1 MIDLPALPYVLS
13 PLSLAPV
20 ALVLG
25 YAGIVLLARRTQ
37 WFDLT
42 FHILVLLLMG
52 IALGAGGPAR
62 ALSVAALATILAT
75 ALLGLVFGTGARS
88 PGERDRRPFA
98 NRTATLRRSFGPP
111 KPGVAR

>member
-1 MIDLPALPYVLS
+1 MIDLPALPYAFA
-13 PLSLAPV
+13 PLSLTPV

-25 YAGIVLLARRTQ
+25 YAAAVLLARRTH

-42 FHILVLLLMG
+42 FHVLVLLLIG

-62 ALSVAALATILAT
+62 ALATAVLTTILA
-75 ALLGLVFGTGARS
+75 ASLLTHVFGTGTRS

-98 NRTATLRRSFGPP
+98 NRTATLRRPLEPP
-111 KPGVAR
+111 KPSVAR

>member
-1 MIDLPALPYVLS
+1 MIEPPALPYTLA

-20 ALVLG
+20 ALVLA
-25 YAGIVLLARRTQ
+25 YAGIILLARRTQ

-42 FHILVLLLMG
+42 FHVFMLLLMG
-52 IALGAGGPAR
+52 VALGAGCPAR
-62 ALSVAALATILAT
+62 ALAVAALTTILGT
-75 ALLGLVFGTGARS
+75 ALLGLVFGTGSRS

-98 NRTATLRRSFGPP
+98 NRTATLRRPFGPP